1 MARSDVSRKLPK
13 RFAPILFGLLLSGM
27 MSFVVSGL
35 TTFRSI
41 GLVDGFLYTWITAW
55 LGSWAVAFPVVLFV
69 APLVRRI
76 VAKVTQ
82 A

>member
-1 MARSDVSRKLPK
+1 MSRKLPK

-41 GLVDGFLYTWITAW
+41 GFVDGFLFTWITAW

-76 VAKVTQ
+76 VARVTQ